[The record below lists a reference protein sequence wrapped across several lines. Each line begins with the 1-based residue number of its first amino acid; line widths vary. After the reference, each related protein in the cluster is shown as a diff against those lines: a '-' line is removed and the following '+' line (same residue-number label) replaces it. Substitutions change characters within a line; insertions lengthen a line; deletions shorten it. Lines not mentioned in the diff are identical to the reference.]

1 MMDSIRQD
9 FHTWAKTTHLCN
21 HLFWDAGAGVYVVF
35 PVQQAWLAW
44 QAAIAHSAGE
54 SK

>member
-9 FHTWAKTTHLCN
+9 FHTWAKTTHLRN